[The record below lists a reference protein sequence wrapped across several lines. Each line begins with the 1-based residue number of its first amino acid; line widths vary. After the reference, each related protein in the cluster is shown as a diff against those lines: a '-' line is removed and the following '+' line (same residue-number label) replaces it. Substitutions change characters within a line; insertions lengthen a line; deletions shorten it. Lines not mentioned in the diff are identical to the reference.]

1 MKILFVAQNFQM
13 GGIQKALINMLK
25 EISPYEKYEIDIFT
39 FSGGELMNDI
49 PSNVKVTTGNLLLQL
64 IATPFAEVK
73 KRNNVW
79 HIILR
84 IVCMIVVR
92 LIGSHN
98 FYSMLLKKH
107 RNNCHYDIAI
117 SYFNDVPNQYFN
129 KGTNLFVDQ
138 FVIANRKL
146 AWIHTDPIKA
156 NFNYEACVKT
166 YKNFDRLLCVSVAC
180 KENLINFLPEYQH
193 KIQVV
198 YNFFP
203 IEEIKELACQ
213 YTPFHKS
220 ELDLISVGRIEN
232 STKRFDLIPHL
243 CKLLK
248 ETSIN
253 NFRWRILGDGPD
265 LLSNQQLALQ
275 LGVEDVVEFV
285 GEMKNPYPFIKCSDV
300 FVLTSAYEGY
310 PMVIGEALIVQTP
323 VITTDFAAAGEQICN
338 GHNGLITGF
347 NIQDI
352 FQVISSVMKNTELL
366 HNMKNYIEEN
376 HYTNKKAQEQ
386 LVLEFDV
393 HDRI

>member
-1 MKILFVAQNFQM
+1 
-13 GGIQKALINMLK
+13 
-25 EISPYEKYEIDIFT
+25 
-39 FSGGELMNDI
+39 
-49 PSNVKVTTGNLLLQL
+49 
-64 IATPFAEVK
+64 
-73 KRNNVW
+73 
-79 HIILR
+79 
-84 IVCMIVVR
+84 
-92 LIGSHN
+92 
-98 FYSMLLKKH
+98 MLLKKH

-248 ETSIN
+248 EASIN

-285 GEMKNPYPFIKCSDV
+285 G
-300 FVLTSAYEGY
+300 
-310 PMVIGEALIVQTP
+310 
-323 VITTDFAAAGEQICN
+323 
-338 GHNGLITGF
+338 
-347 NIQDI
+347 DI